1 MGFTRPGSEDTVA
14 VADTQDMAQYRV
26 TIEESTSGGYLPI
39 ILTTTPSTAATQQ
52 ESKTSRRGYAK
63 RAVFCRYYALTQSR
77 ARTPE
82 FFNES
87 QSIKLS
93 HWNHDSACKGSGDAL
108 LRCRR
113 GRGRG
118 PR

>member
-63 RAVFCRYYALTQSR
+63 RAECLAGIMRNTEPCAN
-77 ARTPE
+77 ARV
-82 FFNES
+82 
-87 QSIKLS
+87 L
-93 HWNHDSACKGSGDAL
+93 
-108 LRCRR
+108 
-113 GRGRG
+113 
-118 PR
+118 